1 MQDHPEAVCYKTKII
16 ENWGDLPLICEKNR
30 RPTRKSTDPETET
43 GNNIQ
48 VEDATAELDNSHNT
62 SDVSLPPVD
71 IDFSEQEPFI
81 EQQQQQEQLQQEEE
95 EQQHQHQQQQLPTTN
110 GVTPDY
116 LHSWPKLA
124 KKRSR
129 VGDAVV
135 SLPAPHQLQFSDG
148 PLQRSSAKK
157 IFGELSIVKG
167 LQEWQL
173 LQIYDL
179 FIEDERKF
187 ESFMALPNH
196 LRKPWVL
203 MQIRK

>member
-1 MQDHPEAVCYKTKII
+1 MQDHPEAACYKTKII

-30 RPTRKSTDPETET
+30 RSTHKSTDPETET

-48 VEDATAELDNSHNT
+48 VEDATAERDNSHNS
-62 SDVSLPPVD
+62 SDMSLPVE
-71 IDFSEQEPFI
+71 IDFSEQEPII
-81 EQQQQQEQLQQEEE
+81 EQQQQLAEE
-95 EQQHQHQQQQLPTTN
+95 EQQHQHQQLPTTS
-110 GVTPDY
+110 GVTPNY
-116 LHSWPKLA
+116 LNSWPKSA

-135 SLPAPHQLQFSDG
+135 LPHKPQFSDV
-148 PLQRSSAKK
+148 PQLISSAKK
-157 IFGELSIVKG
+157 IFAELSTVKG

-179 FIEDERKF
+179 LTEDERKF

-196 LRKPWVL
+196 LKRPWIL